1 MDIAPV
7 RICCRGKME
16 RAWIMYISTFNGAM
30 QADGRGGYAFKTID
44 PYLQAHTAVMAF
56 CRDMLARI
64 SSRLA

>member
-1 MDIAPV
+1 
-7 RICCRGKME
+7 
-16 RAWIMYISTFNGAM
+16 MYISTFNGAM